1 MRLIDADELK
11 EEISSHFDLELEPV
25 IEKEVLRMIDEQET
39 ISAASPKWI
48 SVKDRLPEDDGEV
61 LACNGKDVFIAHC
74 EGEYWAVY
82 LLNTEDDCYEQHVVK
97 VTHWMPLPEPPEV
110 KKMTIYEYKFQDGT
124 TFKLLD
130 SGFSG
135 NEIFKLSDLHG
146 KIILIRS
153 YTLVKDGG
161 IEQK

>member
-11 EEISSHFDLELEPV
+11 GEITSHFDLELEPV
-25 IEKEVLRMIDEQET
+25 IEKEVMRMIDEQET

-61 LACNGKDVFIAHC
+61 LACNGNDAFIAHC
-74 EGEYWAVY
+74 EGDYWAVY

-130 SGFSG
+130 AGFSG

-146 KIILIRS
+146 KIVCIRS
-153 YTLVKDGG
+153 YTLVKAGG
-161 IEQK
+161 GKR